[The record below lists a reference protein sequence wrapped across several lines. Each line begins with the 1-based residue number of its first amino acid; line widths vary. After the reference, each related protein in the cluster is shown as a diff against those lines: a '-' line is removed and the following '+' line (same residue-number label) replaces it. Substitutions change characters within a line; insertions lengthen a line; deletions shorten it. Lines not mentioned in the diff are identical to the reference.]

1 MRRVKGEDEDG
12 AAGSDG
18 GVACVESG
26 AEEDGVDVEEEEE
39 EEGRVVKLFR
49 RRTSRV
55 VTRRG
60 KSIAVSRRGR
70 RSGMV
75 EDDAEVKG

>member
-1 MRRVKGEDEDG
+1 VKGEDEDG

-26 AEEDGVDVEEEEE
+26 AEEDGVDVEEEEEE